1 MVIVCVSITRRG
13 KETEC
18 GCWHSLV
25 LVACVSVH
33 KRQKET
39 ECGCQYCMS
48 AFYEGINNNLKCAYT
63 LCARM
68 CMFIVQGL
76 VVGRGNVHSEKK

>member
-1 MVIVCVSITRRG
+1 MVIICVSIT
-13 KETEC
+13 KEEKRLNVTVV
-18 GCWHSLV
+18 V

-48 AFYEGINNNLKCAYT
+48 AFYEGINNKVCINKFY
-63 LCARM
+63 ARIY
-68 CMFIVQGL
+68 MFTVQGL
-76 VVGRGNVHSEKK
+76 VVGRGNVHSERR